1 MKFRHIVSVAFA
13 SLAIVLFV
21 MWTREQTSTFSMVPF
36 DQLEINS
43 GTLELIKPWKTSPFL
58 VLRNG
63 EKTLRFSCFG
73 PYNRTYWCGD
83 IDNNNNLRDK
93 EWTIK
98 SSSTSTGGLAYVY
111 EITFN
116 AEVVIPYSKQR
127 ERFSNAS
134 NLGPVYS
141 QLIAAVLIGLLA
153 IYIAISTKQR
163 IMQ

>member
-13 SLAIVLFV
+13 CLAIILFV
-21 MWTREQTSTFSMVPF
+21 PWTREQTSTFSMVPF

-43 GTLELIKPWKTSPFL
+43 GSLELIKPWKTSPSL
-58 VLRNG
+58 VLRSG

-73 PYNRTYWCGD
+73 PYNRSYWCGD
-83 IDNNNNLRDK
+83 IDNNNNLRDR

-116 AEVVIPYSKQR
+116 AEVVIPYSKQT

-134 NLGPVYS
+134 NLGPIYF

-153 IYIAISTKQR
+153 IYIAISAK
-163 IMQ
+163 

>member
-1 MKFRHIVSVAFA
+1 
-13 SLAIVLFV
+13 
-21 MWTREQTSTFSMVPF
+21 MVPF

-83 IDNNNNLRDK
+83 IDNNNNLRDR